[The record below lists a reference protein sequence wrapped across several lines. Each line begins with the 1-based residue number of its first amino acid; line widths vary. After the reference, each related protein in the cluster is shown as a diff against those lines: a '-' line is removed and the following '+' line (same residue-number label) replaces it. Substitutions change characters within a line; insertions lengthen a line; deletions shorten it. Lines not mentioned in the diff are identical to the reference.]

1 MKKLLLTAMMIVIIP
16 SYSYAVSKGE
26 SVLGMNSMEL
36 ESTLNDNAVIGK
48 KDILVAIGL
57 GDVGGLM
64 GGGGGSDVDLSG
76 GKTELL
82 ALFEKSTSLFM
93 ESQELLLRSLDM
105 NTQADQVKAGI
116 EYAKNSKNSE
126 ADRMANSIQ
135 VTTEA
140 SKALEGSDM
149 LKSGGLSAKGKIM
162 YVKAFPSGIKG
173 FKATLKLIP
182 VSKKMVEGVSAS
194 PLSAFKE
201 LGGVAKIIPKVPG
214 YIDVVYSTMSLML
227 SGAKANDIEGSDD
240 LESELGDL

>member
-26 SVLGMNSMEL
+26 SVLGSNSMEL
-36 ESTLNDNAVIGK
+36 KSTLNDEVVIGK

-57 GDVGGLM
+57 GDIGGLV
-64 GGGGGSDVDLSG
+64 GGGGSDVDLSG

-140 SKALEGSDM
+140 SKALEGSDV

-182 VSKKMVEGVSAS
+182 VSKQMVEGITAS